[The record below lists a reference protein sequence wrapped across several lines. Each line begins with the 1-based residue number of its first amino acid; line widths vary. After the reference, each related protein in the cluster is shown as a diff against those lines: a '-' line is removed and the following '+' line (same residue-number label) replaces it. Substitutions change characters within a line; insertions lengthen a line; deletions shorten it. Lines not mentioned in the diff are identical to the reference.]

1 MQTSRYEKSSNS
13 PREEWNRPPQRS
25 VESKRVIA
33 GILAL
38 FFGSLGVHKF
48 VLGYEREGALL
59 LVLTAVGIATA
70 CIIVGIPILCAT
82 GIVSF
87 VEGIIYL
94 TKTDEEFYQEYQVN
108 KKPWF

>member
-1 MQTSRYEKSSNS
+1 MQTSRYPKPQNS
-13 PREEWNRPPQRS
+13 RHEAWNNPPQRP

-38 FFGSLGVHKF
+38 FFGALGVHKF
-48 VLGYEREGALL
+48 VLGYEREGGLL
-59 LVLTAVGIATA
+59 LVLTAVGIATT
-70 CIIVGIPILCAT
+70 CIVVGIPIICAT
-82 GIVSF
+82 AIVSF